1 MGKRGYDRPMK
12 TTVAAMDFGTSKI
25 VTLVA
30 ENSGSQ
36 RCDIVGAGIAPYD
49 GYLEEGWNN
58 PGELDKAIRAS
69 VAEAESQSHHRIRE
83 VNVGVP
89 GAFTK
94 VYATEARIDLK
105 GTDPRVNPGDIK
117 AVFKKAAEDL
127 GQFPG
132 IVVHRS
138 PAWFRVDDG
147 KRTLEPVGL
156 KGRELSA
163 LVSFVVAN
171 QFFLDE
177 INNRL
182 TEMGITVSGFFSTPT
197 GEAMLYL
204 PEDDRDRMAV
214 LMDIGYLNTELMV
227 VEGDAVIYHD
237 TIELGGGN
245 IAAELALGLD
255 IPLESAEKL
264 KRQYVYGIAST
275 GDTYD
280 IPAAEG
286 GKPLSFP
293 KEKVAEIIEPQVDKI
308 ADAIKSSLEESGIRL
323 GNWSN
328 FYLTGG
334 GLSFNRG
341 GKDYLSSRL
350 ERPVRET
357 PKRTT
362 KLNSHAYSSTLGLMD
377 LIIDT
382 IEQQHQPSAG
392 VGGAIKD
399 FFRSLL
405 GG

>member
-1 MGKRGYDRPMK
+1 MK

-69 VAEAESQSHHRIRE
+69 IAEAEAQSHHRIRE
-83 VNVGVP
+83 INVGVP

-94 VYATEARIDLK
+94 VYAVEASIDLK
-105 GTDPRVNPGDIK
+105 GTDPRVTAGDVK
-117 AVFKKAAEDL
+117 AIFKKAAEDL

-214 LMDIGYLNTELMV
+214 LIDIGYLNTELMV
-227 VEGDAVIYHD
+227 VEGDALIYHD
-237 TIELGGGN
+237 TIEVGGGN
-245 IAAELALGLD
+245 IAAELAMGLD
-255 IPLESAEKL
+255 ISLENAEKI
-264 KRQYVYGIAST
+264 KR
-275 GDTYD
+275 
-280 IPAAEG
+280 
-286 GKPLSFP
+286 
-293 KEKVAEIIEPQVDKI
+293 QVDKI
-308 ADAIKSSLEESGIRL
+308 ADSIRTSIEDSGIRL
-323 GNWSN
+323 GNWSH
-328 FYLTGG
+328 YYMTGG

-341 GKDYLSSRL
+341 GRDYLSTKLGS
-350 ERPVRET
+350 PVRET

>member
-1 MGKRGYDRPMK
+1 M
-12 TTVAAMDFGTSKI
+12 
-25 VTLVA
+25 
-30 ENSGSQ
+30 
-36 RCDIVGAGIAPYD
+36 
-49 GYLEEGWNN
+49 
-58 PGELDKAIRAS
+58 
-69 VAEAESQSHHRIRE
+69 
-83 VNVGVP
+83 
-89 GAFTK
+89 
-94 VYATEARIDLK
+94 
-105 GTDPRVNPGDIK
+105 
-117 AVFKKAAEDL
+117 
-127 GQFPG
+127 
-132 IVVHRS
+132 
-138 PAWFRVDDG
+138 
-147 KRTLEPVGL
+147 
-156 KGRELSA
+156 
-163 LVSFVVAN
+163 
-171 QFFLDE
+171 
-177 INNRL
+177 
-182 TEMGITVSGFFSTPT
+182 
-197 GEAMLYL
+197 
-204 PEDDRDRMAV
+204 
-214 LMDIGYLNTELMV
+214 

-328 FYLTGG
+328 FDSTGG

>member
-1 MGKRGYDRPMK
+1 MK

-69 VAEAESQSHHRIRE
+69 IAEAEAQSHHRIRE
-83 VNVGVP
+83 INVGVP

-94 VYATEARIDLK
+94 VYAVEARIDLK
-105 GTDPRVNPGDIK
+105 GTEPRVTASDVK
-117 AVFKKAAEDL
+117 ADFKTAAEDL

-214 LMDIGYLNTELMV
+214 LIDIGYLNTELMV
-227 VEGDAVIYHD
+227 VEGDALIYHD
-237 TIELGGGN
+237 TMELGGGN
-245 IAAELALGLD
+245 IAAELAMGLD
-255 IPLESAEKL
+255 ISLENAEKI
-264 KRQYVYGIAST
+264 KRQYVYGIAT
-275 GDTYD
+275 PDETYD
-280 IPAAEG
+280 VVASEG
-286 GKPLSFP
+286 GKPMSFTR
-293 KEKVAEIIEPQVDKI
+293 EQVSAIIEPEVDKI
-308 ADAIKSSLEESGIRL
+308 ADGIRASLEESGIRL
-323 GNWSN
+323 GNWSH
-328 FYLTGG
+328 YYMTGG

-341 GKDYLSSRL
+341 GRDYLSTKLGS
-350 ERPVRET
+350 PVRET

>member
-1 MGKRGYDRPMK
+1 LGKRGYDRPMK

-69 VAEAESQSHHRIRE
+69 IAEAEAQSHHRIRE

-105 GTDPRVNPGDIK
+105 GTDPRVTPGDIK
-117 AVFKKAAEDL
+117 AVFKKAADDL

-163 LVSFVVAN
+163 MVSFVVAN

-214 LMDIGYLNTELMV
+214 LMDVGYLNTELMV
-227 VEGDAVIYHD
+227 VEGDAVIYHE

-245 IAAELALGLD
+245 IAAELAIGLD
-255 IPLESAEKL
+255 IPLDSAEKI
-264 KRQYVYGIAST
+264 KRQYVYGIAAE
-275 GDTYD
+275 GETYD
-280 IPAAEG
+280 VTAGDG
-286 GKPLSFP
+286 GKVMSFTREQV
-293 KEKVAEIIEPQVDKI
+293 KAIIEPEVDKI
-308 ADAIKSSLEESGIRL
+308 GNAIKDALEESGIRL

-328 FYLTGG
+328 FYMTGG

-341 GKDYLSSRL
+341 GRDQISKCL

>member
-105 GTDPRVNPGDIK
+105 GTDPRVTPGDIK

-147 KRTLEPVGL
+147 KRT
-156 KGRELSA
+156 
-163 LVSFVVAN
+163 
-171 QFFLDE
+171 
-177 INNRL
+177 
-182 TEMGITVSGFFSTPT
+182 
-197 GEAMLYL
+197 
-204 PEDDRDRMAV
+204 
-214 LMDIGYLNTELMV
+214 
-227 VEGDAVIYHD
+227 
-237 TIELGGGN
+237 
-245 IAAELALGLD
+245 
-255 IPLESAEKL
+255 
-264 KRQYVYGIAST
+264 
-275 GDTYD
+275 
-280 IPAAEG
+280 
-286 GKPLSFP
+286 
-293 KEKVAEIIEPQVDKI
+293 
-308 ADAIKSSLEESGIRL
+308 
-323 GNWSN
+323 
-328 FYLTGG
+328 
-334 GLSFNRG
+334 
-341 GKDYLSSRL
+341 L